1 MMEKDQDNLKE
12 PMIEGSYG
20 ELSTDLEEE
29 KGDFSDE
36 ALDEHPGSELDN
48 STCNQ
53 SNTPSLPTP
62 SPKHTP

>member
-1 MMEKDQDNLKE
+1 
-12 PMIEGSYG
+12 MIEGSDD
-20 ELSTDLEEE
+20 EFSIDLEEE

-36 ALDEHPGSELDN
+36 ALDEHPGSELDY

-53 SNTPSLPTP
+53 SNTPSLPAP